1 MRNGSPAIKEMIT
14 TNLHRLHELNLNFSY
29 CSIGE
34 VEEWVLRVL
43 NDGAAPLLEM
53 LTLRT
58 DNCSGHPIITIPNFP
73 QTLSSLSVHG
83 FQIMFPNSTRLVNK
97 SITSFET
104 TIDAETQSAPEL
116 HDLFSGMLG
125 SMPNLVSLEIDDL
138 GEESLYPTTAIVSFP
153 RLETLKYYGSA
164 PKQNFILNSFTIPGS
179 ASLDFCFIG
188 VSNSA
193 ELTLVHDSIELELG
207 RRAQADPPGT
217 TYDVRVSSSGD
228 YGTDNMVH
236 RTHIY
241 ALLPL
246 PVASTA
252 TEASADRSRNEPL
265 LVLSLE
271 YAYYSFDYT
280 AGDLVFPIYISR
292 IIGML
297 QPQSIESI
305 SVGSNMWFN
314 VHDRDYSGD
323 FRADGTLKDT
333 SDLTFL
339 SCEGVKSLIVG
350 GAGSAKW
357 IAPFLSVRTNTDAE
371 STAATKPFLAFPHLE
386 RLVLRDLNPHECVE
400 WLDEFSLD
408 KLMRDMMK
416 EFYTAVEDR
425 ARAGRPLKRLE
436 MPISETKKLEKWV
449 EEARKMGWVDGEI
462 VCEGLGWGGYDGTSS
477 EEDEEGDE
485 EE

>member
-34 VEEWVLRVL
+34 VEEWVSRVL
-43 NDGAAPLLEM
+43 NDGAAPVLEM

-116 HDLFSGMLG
+116 HDWFSGMLG

-179 ASLDFCFIG
+179 ASLDFCFIW

-193 ELTLVHDSIELELG
+193 ELTLVHDSIELALG

-217 TYDVRVSSSGD
+217 TYDVRVSSS
-228 YGTDNMVH
+228 
-236 RTHIY
+236 
-241 ALLPL
+241 
-246 PVASTA
+246 
-252 TEASADRSRNEPL
+252 
-265 LVLSLE
+265 
-271 YAYYSFDYT
+271 
-280 AGDLVFPIYISR
+280 
-292 IIGML
+292 
-297 QPQSIESI
+297 
-305 SVGSNMWFN
+305 
-314 VHDRDYSGD
+314 
-323 FRADGTLKDT
+323 
-333 SDLTFL
+333 
-339 SCEGVKSLIVG
+339 
-350 GAGSAKW
+350 
-357 IAPFLSVRTNTDAE
+357 
-371 STAATKPFLAFPHLE
+371 
-386 RLVLRDLNPHECVE
+386 
-400 WLDEFSLD
+400 
-408 KLMRDMMK
+408 
-416 EFYTAVEDR
+416 
-425 ARAGRPLKRLE
+425 
-436 MPISETKKLEKWV
+436 
-449 EEARKMGWVDGEI
+449 
-462 VCEGLGWGGYDGTSS
+462 
-477 EEDEEGDE
+477 
-485 EE
+485 